1 MCVVILSVLST
12 LHQEARMSAG
22 ILGTEQSKSENQSEM
37 LSNKTWAL
45 GRRLK
50 VRSSPLDG
58 GGAGGGGGWGGGG
71 YCFTRNDWPPKNWVA
86 NSLLF
91 RNALSFLHKIEIENK
106 AELLHYCSGAGAIL
120 KSNAIPNFLTK
131 DYIHFVSNTL
141 CYTHCCHSPWLRT
154 GHTFTTILSAFYTPL
169 WNLNNTFERIRF

>member
-58 GGAGGGGGWGGGG
+58 GGAGGGGGLAGG
-71 YCFTRNDWPPKNWVA
+71 
-86 NSLLF
+86 
-91 RNALSFLHKIEIENK
+91 
-106 AELLHYCSGAGAIL
+106 
-120 KSNAIPNFLTK
+120 SN
-131 DYIHFVSNTL
+131 
-141 CYTHCCHSPWLRT
+141 
-154 GHTFTTILSAFYTPL
+154 
-169 WNLNNTFERIRF
+169 

>member
-58 GGAGGGGGWGGGG
+58 GGAGGGGAWRGGVFKPIKGEGGGG
-71 YCFTRNDWPPKNWVA
+71 GGG
-86 NSLLF
+86 LGGG
-91 RNALSFLHKIEIENK
+91 E
-106 AELLHYCSGAGAIL
+106 
-120 KSNAIPNFLTK
+120 
-131 DYIHFVSNTL
+131 
-141 CYTHCCHSPWLRT
+141 
-154 GHTFTTILSAFYTPL
+154 
-169 WNLNNTFERIRF
+169 